1 MKTIDEKT
9 KGQESNT
16 NKDLIN
22 LLTLY
27 YLQYTFIKIYNDSR
41 AASNDLKIFVN
52 QTPFNL
58 IGAALRIL

>member
-9 KGQESNT
+9 KRQESNT

-27 YLQYTFIKIYNDSR
+27 YLQYTLFKFTMIQE
-41 AASNDLKIFVN
+41 LH
-52 QTPFNL
+52 L
-58 IGAALRIL
+58 II